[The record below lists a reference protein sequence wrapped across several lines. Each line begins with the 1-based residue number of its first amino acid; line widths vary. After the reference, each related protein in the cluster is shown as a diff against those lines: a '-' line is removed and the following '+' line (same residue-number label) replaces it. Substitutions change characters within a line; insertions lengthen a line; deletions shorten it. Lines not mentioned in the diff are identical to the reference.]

1 MGKKILMS
9 FLVKI
14 LIILF
19 NLSFLNNFAFS
30 HDYYLGKLTIDHPYI
45 IETMPGAKVAG
56 GYLKITNRGSSSDYL
71 LGAESLFSKKIELH
85 AMTIEN
91 DIMKMNMLKDGIE
104 IPAGEEILLKPGG
117 LHIMFKELNKPLKKG
132 EKEKVVL
139 KFKKN
144 GKIIVKFA
152 IESLHNSKHN
162 H

>member
-1 MGKKILMS
+1 MS
-9 FLVKI
+9 LLVKI
-14 LIILF
+14 LILLF

-104 IPAGEEILLKPGG
+104 IPASEEILLKPGG

-144 GKIIVKFA
+144 GKIILKFA
-152 IESLHNSKHN
+152 IESLHNRNHN
-162 H
+162 Q